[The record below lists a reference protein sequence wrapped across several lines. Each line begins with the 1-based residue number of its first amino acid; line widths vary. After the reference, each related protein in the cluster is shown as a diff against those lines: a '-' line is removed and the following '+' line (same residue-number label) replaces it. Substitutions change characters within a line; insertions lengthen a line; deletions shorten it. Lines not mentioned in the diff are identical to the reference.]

1 MLCSRSPSCDVGG
14 PRLGETDPFLVGL
27 QAAQGGSD
35 REEVALV
42 IAHREPVHLPEMVKS
57 SAGGT
62 TSLCC

>member
-42 IAHREPVHLPEMVKS
+42 IAHREPVHPLVVHLPEMAKS
-57 SAGGT
+57 SAGG
-62 TSLCC
+62 